1 MTDAPIDT
9 PLKRRRQKPYRETK
23 EIMNGPPE
31 EQPAR
36 RVDHPGEETIAGG
49 SGNSAYVLGEQIG
62 FFLRQA
68 NQRHVAIFAD
78 LIAEK
83 LTTTQWAAL
92 VKLKDLQPC
101 SQGNLGR
108 ETAMD
113 MATIKGVVD
122 RLVKRGLVNTASDA
136 ADARRLVLTLT
147 REGEDTIAR
156 NLSQALDVS
165 HRTLGPLSPAERMM
179 LIELLQKIC

>member
-1 MTDAPIDT
+1 MTGLEDEKQNLRDPMDVPFKDKAGLPKAV
-9 PLKRRRQKPYRETK
+9 PSSAGEA
-23 EIMNGPPE
+23 NGHQVE
-31 EQPAR
+31 Y
-36 RVDHPGEETIAGG
+36 T
-49 SGNSAYVLGEQIG
+49 LGEQIG
-62 FFLRQA
+62 FYLRQA
-68 NQRHVAIFAD
+68 NQRHVAIFAS
-78 LIAEK
+78 LMAEK

-122 RLVKRGLVNTASDA
+122 RLVKRGLVHTAPDA

-147 REGEDTIAR
+147 AEGEATVAR
-156 NLSQALDVS
+156 NLSIALEIS
-165 HRTLGPLSPAERMM
+165 QETLSTLTLAERMM
-179 LIELLQKIC
+179 LMELLQKIC

>member
-1 MTDAPIDT
+1 MDV
-9 PLKRRRQKPYRETK
+9 PLKDKSGLPDSAPPSSAQL
-23 EIMNGPPE
+23 NGG
-31 EQPAR
+31 QT
-36 RVDHPGEETIAGG
+36 HYTL
-49 SGNSAYVLGEQIG
+49 SEQIG
-62 FFLRQA
+62 FYLRQA
-68 NQRHVAIFAD
+68 NQRHVAIFAS
-78 LIAEK
+78 LISEK

-122 RLVKRGLVNTASDA
+122 RLVKRGLVHTEPDP

-147 REGEDTIAR
+147 AEGDATVDR
-156 NLSQALDVS
+156 NLSIALEIS
-165 HRTLGPLSPAERMM
+165 QETLSTLTPAERMM
-179 LIELLQKIC
+179 LMELLQKIC

>member
-1 MTDAPIDT
+1 MDV
-9 PLKRRRQKPYRETK
+9 PLKDKAGTP
-23 EIMNGPPE
+23 GAAPPSS
-31 EQPAR
+31 AR
-36 RVDHPGEETIAGG
+36 TDGG
-49 SGNSAYVLGEQIG
+49 QTQYTLGEQIG
-62 FFLRQA
+62 FYLRQA
-68 NQRHVAIFAD
+68 NQRHVAIFAS
-78 LIAEK
+78 LISEK

-122 RLVKRGLVNTASDA
+122 RLVKRGLVHTEPDP

-147 REGEDTIAR
+147 AEGGATVER
-156 NLSQALDVS
+156 NLSIALEIS
-165 HRTLGPLSPAERMM
+165 QETLSTLTPAERMM
-179 LIELLQKIC
+179 LMELLQKIC

>member
-1 MTDAPIDT
+1 MDV
-9 PLKRRRQKPYRETK
+9 PLKDKAGTP
-23 EIMNGPPE
+23 GAAPPSN
-31 EQPAR
+31 AR
-36 RVDHPGEETIAGG
+36 TDGG
-49 SGNSAYVLGEQIG
+49 QTHYTLGEQIG
-62 FFLRQA
+62 FYLRQA
-68 NQRHVAIFAD
+68 NQRHVAIFAS
-78 LIAEK
+78 LISEK

-122 RLVKRGLVNTASDA
+122 RLVKRGLVHTEPDP

-147 REGEDTIAR
+147 AEGDATVER
-156 NLSQALDVS
+156 NLSIALEIS
-165 HRTLGPLSPAERMM
+165 QETLSTLTPAERMM
-179 LIELLQKIC
+179 LMELLQKIC

>member
-1 MTDAPIDT
+1 MNVPFKHDTSAPDGAPSSRSATDAQHAQYT
-9 PLKRRRQKPYRETK
+9 
-23 EIMNGPPE
+23 
-31 EQPAR
+31 
-36 RVDHPGEETIAGG
+36 
-49 SGNSAYVLGEQIG
+49 LGEQIG
-62 FFLRQA
+62 FYLRQA
-68 NQRHVAIFAD
+68 NQRHVAIFAS
-78 LIAEK
+78 LISEK

-122 RLVKRGLVNTASDA
+122 RLVKRGLVHTAPDP

-147 REGEDTIAR
+147 AEGNATVDR
-156 NLSQALDVS
+156 NLAIALQISQE
-165 HRTLGPLSPAERMM
+165 TLSTLTPAERMM
-179 LIELLQKIC
+179 LMELLQKIC